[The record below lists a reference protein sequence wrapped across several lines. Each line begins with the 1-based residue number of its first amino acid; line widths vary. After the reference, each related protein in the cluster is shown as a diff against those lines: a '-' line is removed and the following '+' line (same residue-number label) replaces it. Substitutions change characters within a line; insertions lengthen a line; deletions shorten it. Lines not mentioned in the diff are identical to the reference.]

1 MENVILAAD
10 HNGIS
15 LKAELVQKLKSWG
28 YNPIDLGPFVE
39 GVSVDYVDYAY
50 QLAHIVASGSASK
63 GILICGTGVGM
74 SIVANRVPKVRA
86 SLVHNMETSEK
97 TREHNDSNVICLG
110 AWINNPEENS
120 EIVKVW
126 LEKSFGEGRH
136 NKRIVK
142 IDTTPGVV
150 ITNGVFDV
158 LHKGHLDLLKFAK
171 NCGSK
176 LIVAMDSDRRV
187 KELKG
192 PDRPVN
198 NESLRREILLSIK
211 HVDEVIVF
219 DSDEELKMITL
230 NLMPE
235 TLVKGG
241 EWTTDEIRKRDC
253 VPEQIKIVTLPLT
266 AGHSTTQQL
275 KKIREL
281 TTHEKVDIAD
291 R

>member
-1 MENVILAAD
+1 MENIVLASD

-15 LKAELVQKLKSWG
+15 LKSQLFQSLKNWG

-39 GVSVDYVDYAY
+39 GTSVDYVDYAY
-50 QLAHIVASGSASK
+50 QLAHIVSNASAPK

-74 SIVANRVPKVRA
+74 SIVANRIPKIRA
-86 SLVHNMETSEK
+86 SLVHNIETSEK

-110 AWINNPEENS
+110 SWINTPEDNHK
-120 EIVKVW
+120 IVKTW
-126 LEKSFGEGRH
+126 LNKSFGEGRH

-142 IDTTPGVV
+142 IDTVTGVV

-171 NCGSK
+171 SCGSK
-176 LIVAMDSDRRV
+176 LIVAIDSDRRV

-192 PDRPVN
+192 QDRPIN
-198 NESLRREILLSIK
+198 NELLRREILLSMK
-211 HVDEVIVF
+211 YVDEVIIF
-219 DSDEELKMITL
+219 DSDEELRTITL

-235 TLVKGG
+235 ILVKGS
-241 EWTTDEIRKRDC
+241 EWTSDEIRKRDR

-266 AGHSTTQQL
+266 TGYSTTQQL

-281 TTHEKVDIAD
+281 TTHEKIDTVN

>member
-10 HNGIS
+10 HNGVE
-15 LKAELVQKLKSWG
+15 LKKELSFALKEWG
-28 YNPIDLGPFVE
+28 YNPIDIGPFTSE
-39 GVSVDYVDYAY
+39 SSVDYVDYAY
-50 QLAHIVASGSASK
+50 QLANIVASGSANR

-86 SLVHNMETSEK
+86 SLVHNFETSEK

-110 AWINNPEENS
+110 SWINDTQENIKIVKAWI
-120 EIVKVW
+120 
-126 LEKSFGEGRH
+126 EKSFGEGRH

-142 IDTTPGVV
+142 IDTIPGVV

-176 LIVAMDSDRRV
+176 LVVALDSDERV

-192 PDRPVN
+192 KDRPIN
-198 NESLRREILLSIK
+198 NESLRREILLALK
-211 HVDEVIVF
+211 YVDEVIVF
-219 DSDEELKMITL
+219 NTDEELKKITL
-230 NLMPE
+230 DLMPE
-235 TLVKGG
+235 TLIKGG
-241 EWTTDEIRKRDC
+241 EWTAEEIRKRDE
-253 VPEQIKIVTLPLT
+253 VPEQIKILTLPLT
-266 AGHSTTQQL
+266 AGYSTTQQL

-281 TTHEKVDIAD
+281 TTHEKTDTTN